1 MKHMIHINKLT
12 GEGLGAPVELHK
24 TIKGV
29 LLEGLW
35 AFARLETTIGQKKNP
50 PSACPVKCLPR
61 GIFVSIQL
69 GCNLFNRG
77 ALRVSS
83 EAGGEISDPG
93 TLVALLTPSRTEI

>member
-35 AFARLETTIGQKKNP
+35 LLSDSARSRIG
-50 PSACPVKCLPR
+50 
-61 GIFVSIQL
+61 
-69 GCNLFNRG
+69 
-77 ALRVSS
+77 
-83 EAGGEISDPG
+83 
-93 TLVALLTPSRTEI
+93 